1 MTVGEKIRTLRKN
14 EKLSQE
20 ELAEALKV
28 DRTNVSMWETGKA
41 KPQASSISAL
51 ARFFKVSAS
60 YFLDENE
67 KITHPSKPGD
77 SRNPDRALL
86 TAILDEVT
94 IMKSKNEGISYAD
107 AKAQIKKKASLILES
122 LDSWLTE

>member
-1 MTVGEKIRTLRKN
+1 MTVGEKIKDLRRLKG
-14 EKLSQE
+14 LSQQ
-20 ELAEALKV
+20 ELSEAIKV
-28 DRTNVSMWETGKA
+28 ERANVSIWETGKA
-41 KPQASSISAL
+41 KPQLSSITAL
-51 ARFFKVSAS
+51 AQFFDVSAS
-60 YFLDENE
+60 YFLDDD
-67 KITHPSKPGD
+67 TPSHPSRPGD
-77 SRNPDRALL
+77 KRNPDRALL